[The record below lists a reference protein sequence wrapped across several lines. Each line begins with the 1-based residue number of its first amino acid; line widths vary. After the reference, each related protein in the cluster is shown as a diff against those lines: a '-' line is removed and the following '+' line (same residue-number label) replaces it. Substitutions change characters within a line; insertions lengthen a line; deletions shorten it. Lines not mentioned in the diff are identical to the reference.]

1 MYSLAKKMN
10 EMQNRVKRL
19 KPDSHTDSLVSDSLP
34 ANIVQSNMFQVQ
46 KHLPASDNNV
56 PSNDAPT
63 KDSSN
68 VGPAVNDE
76 ATVPKTATVA
86 DGDYSKLPRKP
97 THYKRLVQEPP
108 KKMKRVE
115 KAERKEIA
123 KEVTIGRPKESLD

>member
-10 EMQNRVKRL
+10 EMQNKVKRL
-19 KPDSHTDSLVSDSLP
+19 KPDSHTDSLVPD
-34 ANIVQSNMFQVQ
+34 NIVQSNMFQVQ

-68 VGPAVNDE
+68 VEPAVNDD
-76 ATVPKTATVA
+76 AIVSMTATVA